1 MRALKGQFI
10 QKRRSASLS
19 QIMTQDSTSFGPGS
33 SVPPDPAGNVAEQR
47 PLIEVGMDG
56 GIRSWNLGAERV
68 YGYAAGEL
76 AGRSI
81 LELMPQEKAVAF
93 REHME
98 RLKRGESFRHYKTVH
113 LRKNKPPI
121 DVSVNMEPKRDLDGE
136 IRSALLVVQPLDKPK
151 SIHKVLWESD
161 EWTRAI
167 VETAVDGIIT
177 IDDYGRI
184 EYFNPA
190 AERLFGYKAA
200 EVQGENVRILM
211 PSPYR
216 EEHDNYLA
224 KYRKTG
230 AAKIIGIGREL
241 VGRHKDGTVFPIEL
255 AVSEVRMGNRRL
267 FTGIVHDIS
276 QRKQVQQEK
285 ERVLRD
291 LNKRNIETTCLYRV
305 GEVVRS
311 REMLSDIFREVVKL
325 VRPALLY
332 PGIARVRI
340 TCDNQVYRTT
350 SFDETPWFVSASIM
364 VAGRKRGDVE
374 VYYLE
379 ERPPQEHGP
388 FLGEEKDL
396 IEAIARTLGE
406 LIERREAETKVIQ
419 ASKLASIGELAAGVG
434 HEINNPVNS
443 IINCADIIIEMT
455 GTDSQERQFAELAR
469 SEAERIAK
477 IARDLLMFSRQ
488 DRETH
493 SPARLCDL
501 VESVLSLT
509 RKKIDKSNV
518 ELEVDIPEDLPELHC
533 RSEQLQQVIM
543 NLIINALYA
552 LDERF
557 PKGHP
562 DKKLC
567 MRAAPMEYGGRSF
580 VRITVEDFGSGIEP
594 AHMDRLFDPFFTTK
608 GRDRGTGLGLS
619 VSDGIVKDHGGTI
632 SVESEPGRFSRFHVD
647 LPLDSEAVETRTG
660 EE

>member
-1 MRALKGQFI
+1 
-10 QKRRSASLS
+10 
-19 QIMTQDSTSFGPGS
+19 MTQHSTSSGRGNS
-33 SVPPDPAGNVAEQR
+33 DPPDPAGNVAEQR

-93 REHME
+93 RQHME

-151 SIHKVLWESD
+151 GIHKVLWESD

-190 AERLFGYKAA
+190 AERLFGYKAG
-200 EVQGENVRILM
+200 EVQGENVKLLM

-216 EEHDNYLA
+216 EEHDSYLA
-224 KYRKTG
+224 NYRRTG
-230 AAKIIGIGREL
+230 AGKIIGIGREL

-311 REMLSDIFREVVKL
+311 RDMLSDIFREVVRL

-332 PGIARVRI
+332 PDIARVCI
-340 TCDNQVYRTT
+340 TFDDHVYRTT
-350 SFDETPWFVSASIM
+350 TFDETPWSISASIT

-379 ERPPQEHGP
+379 ERPPREHGP

-406 LIERREAETKVIQ
+406 LVERREAESKVIQ

-443 IINCADIIIEMT
+443 IINCADIIMEMT
-455 GTDSQERQFAELAR
+455 AADSQERQFAELAR

-493 SPARLCDL
+493 SPARLCDI

-509 RKKIDKSNV
+509 RKKIAKSNV
-518 ELEVDIPEDLPELHC
+518 ELEVDIPEDLPELNC

-567 MRAAPMEYGGRSF
+567 IRAAPMDYGGRSF

-594 AHMDRLFDPFFTTK
+594 THIDRLFDPFFTTK

-619 VSDGIVKDHGGTI
+619 VSDGIVKEHGGVI

-647 LPLDSEAVETRTG
+647 LPLDSEAVDTGTRA
-660 EE
+660 E